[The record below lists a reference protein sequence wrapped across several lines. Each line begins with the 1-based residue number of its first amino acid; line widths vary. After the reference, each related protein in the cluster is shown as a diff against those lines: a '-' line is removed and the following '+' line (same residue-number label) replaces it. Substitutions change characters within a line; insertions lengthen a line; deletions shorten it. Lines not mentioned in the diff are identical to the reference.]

1 MILEKLMNDEANFA
15 DVIAFI
21 EDNYTYTASAFTNGN
36 QENAAD
42 QNQGSAKVL
51 AYAKLNNLSQ
61 EDTLKLF
68 AEHYNAVIETPNG
81 NDHNNISQFMEN
93 GWNGVT
99 FENDVLTAK

>member
-1 MILEKLMNDEANFA
+1 MILEELMNDEANFA

-68 AEHYNAVIETPNG
+68 AEHYNAVIEKPNG
-81 NDHNNISQFMEN
+81 TDHNNIRQFMEN

>member
-1 MILEKLMNDEANFA
+1 MILEKLMIDEANFA

-81 NDHNNISQFMEN
+81 TDHNNIRQFMEN

>member
-81 NDHNNISQFMEN
+81 TDHNNIRQFMEN